1 MSAAAERFATWEDLL
16 AYPEDVRVELIRGS
30 IVTAPAPLP
39 RHSKPQ
45 GGLRRFIGGPYDD
58 DDGHGGPGGWWIFLE
73 VDVRFSPHDVV
84 RPDLAGWRRE
94 RLPKPAD
101 VRPIEERPDW
111 VCEIL
116 SPSTTRL
123 DRVDKAALYHQAGVP
138 WLWLVDPID
147 RTIEVREH
155 GPKGWIVVSAVA
167 APDVVRLPPFE
178 AAELPLD
185 RIFLPV
191 DPPDDETPVAR

>member
-16 AYPEDVRVELIRGS
+16 AYPEDVRVELIGGS

-45 GGLRRFIGGPYDD
+45 GGLRRFIGGPFDD

-94 RLPKPAD
+94 RLPKPGD
-101 VRPIEERPDW
+101 VRPIDVRPDW

-123 DRVDKAALYHQAGVP
+123 DRVDKAALYHHAGVP

-178 AAELPLD
+178 AAEVPLD

-191 DPPDDETPVAR
+191 DPPDDETPATT

>member
-1 MSAAAERFATWEDLL
+1 MTDAAELFATWEDLL
-16 AYPEDVRVELIRGS
+16 AYPEDVRVELIGGS

-45 GGLRRFIGGPYDD
+45 GGLRRYVGGPYDD

-73 VDVRFSPHDVV
+73 VDVRFSPHDIV

-94 RLPKPAD
+94 RLPKPGD
-101 VRPIEERPDW
+101 VRPIDVRPDW

-116 SPSTTRL
+116 SPSTARH
-123 DRVDKAALYHQAGVP
+123 DRVDKAALYHRAQVP
-138 WLWLVDPID
+138 WLWLVDPLE

-155 GPKGWIVVSAVA
+155 GPKGWIVVTAVA
-167 APDVVRLPPFE
+167 APDVVTLPPFE
-178 AAELPLD
+178 AAEVPLD

-191 DPPDDETPVAR
+191 EPTETED

>member
-1 MSAAAERFATWEDLL
+1 MTDAAERFATWEDLL
-16 AYPEDVRVELIRGS
+16 AYPEDVRVELIGGS

-45 GGLRRFIGGPYDD
+45 GGLRRYVGGPYDD

-73 VDVRFSPHDVV
+73 VDVRFSPHDIV

-94 RLPKPAD
+94 RLPKPGD
-101 VRPIEERPDW
+101 VRPIDVRPDW

-116 SPSTTRL
+116 SPSTARH
-123 DRVDKAALYHQAGVP
+123 DRVDKAALYHRAQVP
-138 WLWLVDPID
+138 WLWLVDPLE

-155 GPKGWIVVSAVA
+155 GPKGWIVVTAVA
-167 APDVVRLPPFE
+167 APDVVTLPPFE
-178 AAELPLD
+178 AAEVPLD

-191 DPPDDETPVAR
+191 EPTETED